1 MKNLKLNVIAASMMI
16 GTLLLSGNA
25 LADRTKDSKEKPV
38 RQMIKIKAEEGTD
51 VKVFVGKNGEKN
63 KYSFSAEELENMDN
77 VKAKL
82 GDLDQETLD
91 KVVQLL
97 GQLNEHEAKI
107 VEFKDTDIKHGESE
121 SKIFMVK
128 TGNSEGE
135 MHIEIDVEGDGK
147 FHEKRLR
154 KSFFADG
161 KGNHK
166 ANHKRMKWI
175 SEDGDKP
182 EMVKVL
188 KKLINK
194 SELTDDQIE
203 ELKTLLDK
211 KNQ

>member
-194 SELTDDQIE
+194 SDLTDDQIE

>member
-63 KYSFSAEELENMDN
+63 KYSFSVEELENMDN

-166 ANHKRMKWI
+166 ANPKRMKWI

-194 SELTDDQIE
+194 SDLTDDQIE
-203 ELKTLLDK
+203 ELKTLLDN

>member
-63 KYSFSAEELENMDN
+63 KYRFSAEELENMDN

-194 SELTDDQIE
+194 SDLTDDQIE

>member
-182 EMVKVL
+182 EMVKML

-194 SELTDDQIE
+194 SDLTDDQIE
-203 ELKTLLDK
+203 ELKTLLDN

>member
-63 KYSFSAEELENMDN
+63 KYSFSVEELENMDN

-194 SELTDDQIE
+194 SDLTDDQIE
-203 ELKTLLDK
+203 ELKTLLDN

>member
-166 ANHKRMKWI
+166 ANDKRMKWI